1 MEESVIDRK
10 NDITAYI
17 ATISRE
23 IAHYLAHVLAAL
35 AAVSLR
41 YRLNDETITI
51 AIIGSMLPDADVWLG
66 LAHRT
71 ATHSLIAIAGIGALG
86 YAASSSPA
94 AVHAAT
100 IAYASHIAV
109 DLLHG
114 MGTQLLWPAARRMY
128 SIASVSPVWIAAACA
143 LIIIATA
150 RVPAPPLAPVP
161 TPTPTPT
168 RTPTPT
174 PTRTLTPTITPTR
187 TLTPTPTLDYWLV
200 EIARLRAERARAD
213 ADYTCRVYGSHSQR
227 CTDARYLYEIARA
240 EYCRLADCAPPTPAP
255 TPTP

>member
-1 MEESVIDRK
+1 MSAAYYGVTPDRK

-17 ATISRE
+17 AE

-51 AIIGSMLPDADVWLG
+51 AIIASLLPDADTWLG

-71 ATHSLIAIAGIGALG
+71 VTHSLIAIPAMALLG
-86 YAASSSPA
+86 YAAGEPA
-94 AVHAAT
+94 VAHAAT

-114 MGTQLLWPAARRMY
+114 MGVQLLWPARRMY
-128 SIASVSPVWIAAACA
+128 AISSVSPVWIAAACA

-150 RVPAPPLAPVP
+150 RVPTPPLAPAP
-161 TPTPTPT
+161 TPTPTLTRTPTPTPT

-174 PTRTLTPTITPTR
+174 ITPTP
-187 TLTPTPTLDYWLV
+187 TTTPTPTLDYWLV

-213 ADYTCRVYGSHSQR
+213 ADYTCRAYGKYSQR
-227 CTDARYLYEIARA
+227 CTDANYQAAIAWA
-240 EYCRLADCAPPTPAP
+240 EYCRLAGCTPPPAP
-255 TPTP
+255 